1 MTCRSRRASTGRERR
16 GRVGW
21 LAAFAG
27 GVAWLAARPAE
38 AGSFELSWS
47 APAECP
53 TAVFVESEVA
63 RVVGRPWSELAA
75 GWRAARA
82 SVSASDR
89 GYRVRVTVVT
99 EAGAERERDVV
110 AASCTEA
117 TEAAVAILTAGMA
130 LDDPSSAAAT
140 GADGPDGASAG
151 ASPATST
158 SADAGA
164 SSIDS
169 ASPPD
174 AGDATPVRA
183 LVGASVGL
191 DIGTLA
197 AVAPFAQIAGGLEWR
212 RLSVLASAA
221 VTGSVIGELDGT
233 SAGAQMSLLLGGLAA
248 CLRAT
253 TTNPSV
259 GTCAGLELG
268 SLEARGIG
276 TVDGRGGRA
285 FWSASVARASLDWAV
300 GGSVVSIGA
309 TGVVPFR
316 HLRVIS
322 SPEVVHRTPSAAIRP
337 WIGLGL
343 RFE

>member
-1 MTCRSRRASTGRERR
+1 
-16 GRVGW
+16 
-21 LAAFAG
+21 
-27 GVAWLAARPAE
+27 
-38 AGSFELSWS
+38 
-47 APAECP
+47 
-53 TAVFVESEVA
+53 
-63 RVVGRPWSELAA
+63 
-75 GWRAARA
+75 
-82 SVSASDR
+82 
-89 GYRVRVTVVT
+89 
-99 EAGAERERDVV
+99 
-110 AASCTEA
+110 
-117 TEAAVAILTAGMA
+117 MA
-130 LDDPSSAAAT
+130 LDDPSSTAT
-140 GADGPDGASAG
+140 TRADGASAE
-151 ASPATST
+151 ASPATAA

-164 SSIDS
+164 RSIDS

-183 LVGASVGL
+183 LVGASVGVN
-191 DIGTLA
+191 IRTLA

-212 RLSVLASAA
+212 RLSWLASAA

-248 CLRAT
+248 CFRVT
-253 TTNPSV
+253 TNNPSV
-259 GTCAGLELG
+259 ATCAGLELG

-285 FWSASVARASLDWAV
+285 FWSASLARASLDWAV
-300 GGSVVSIGA
+300 GGSVVSIGT

-322 SPEVVHRTPSAAIRP
+322 SPEVVHRTPSIAIRP